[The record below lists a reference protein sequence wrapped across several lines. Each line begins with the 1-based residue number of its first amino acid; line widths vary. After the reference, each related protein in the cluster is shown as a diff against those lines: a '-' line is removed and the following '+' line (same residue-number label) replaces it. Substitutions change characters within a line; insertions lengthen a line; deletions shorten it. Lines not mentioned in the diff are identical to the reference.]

1 MGTVLVLADIAPVP
15 GPESTM
21 SARLCAAINA
31 MNPEPPLVIVA
42 EGALARLLP
51 AIALSQRSSHRR
63 VTEYVLIE
71 PELPAVTDTWPDATV
86 TLVSDDDW
94 LAMQGRLRGWDV
106 LARVD
111 YAGPSTEA

>member
-86 TLVSDDDW
+86 TLVSDDDS